1 MQYHLVHIV
10 TSGEYKTP
18 LIATQLFDR
27 AQVQATLQG
36 ADKPLSVSVWIIEPM
51 REILE
56 EKNKA
61 HVNTLR
67 KRCSDINISFIGG
80 IGRLGNWPIMPWL
93 TGLRKKMGTNPV
105 VYHCRGESSLE
116 WALKV
121 KNKYPQDRTVLDIR
135 GFWPL
140 ERLSIKD
147 IYDDTALT
155 TEDAAMYEAD
165 KEKLKSSVREA
176 DSVTTVSVPLGE
188 YLVKNFGAPAD
199 TLIVPCCVNDT
210 IPGDKREAIRTQ
222 LNLQG
227 KHAILYL
234 GGTQKYQHLEDL
246 VFPFLQSA
254 LKQDDDIVAVFI
266 TQNKEKMGKLV
277 EQFQL
282 PADRIRLLS
291 APQNEV
297 GDYLTAMDAGLLLR
311 APSPLN
317 DFAQPVK
324 LGEYLGAGLPV
335 IVEKGTGKV
344 AALLSP
350 YDIGFEVA
358 LTSASAETFDSEVV
372 KALQWVKTGGVK
384 RSQAARQ
391 YVEKFYTWKVNI
403 PNERIMYA
411 KSLGNNIKTGR

>member
-10 TSGEYKTP
+10 TGGEYKTP

-36 ADKPLSVSVWIIEPM
+36 DNKPSSVSVWIIEPM
-51 REILE
+51 REILD

-61 HVNTLR
+61 HVEKLR
-67 KRCSDINISFIGG
+67 KRCPNVQISFMGG
-80 IGRLGNWPIMPWL
+80 ISRLSNWPVMPWMKA
-93 TGLRKKMGTNPV
+93 LRKKMGKTTV

-116 WALKV
+116 WALKIKRRFPV
-121 KNKYPQDRTVLDIR
+121 DRTVLDIR

-147 IYDDTALT
+147 IYDDSVLSAD
-155 TEDAAMYEAD
+155 DAALYNAD
-165 KEKLKSSVREA
+165 KEKLRNSVHEA

-188 YLVKNFGAPAD
+188 YLVKHFGAPAD

-210 IPGDKREAIRTQ
+210 IPDYKREVIREQ

-246 VFPFLQSA
+246 VFPFFQSA
-254 LKQDDDIVAVFI
+254 LKQDNYMVAVFI
-266 TQNKEKMGKLV
+266 TQNKEKMGKLI
-277 EQFQL
+277 EAFQL

-317 DFAQPVK
+317 NFAQPVK

-344 AALLSP
+344 AVLLSP

-358 LTSASAETFDSEVV
+358 LTGKKTESFDNEVV
-372 KALQWVKTGGVK
+372 KALSWVKTGSAE
-384 RSQAARQ
+384 RSAAARQ
-391 YVEKFYTWKVNI
+391 YVEKFYTWKVNV
-403 PNERIMYA
+403 PNERVMYA
-411 KSLGNNIKTGR
+411 KSVGNNIKSGR